1 MARRVR
7 PDDLELYAIN
17 TGEFY
22 DMHLKLVG
30 KPLADWLWHVQNI
43 VIPRYWREIEPIVA
57 SNATKLEVAR
67 NLMGYYR
74 RHAAES
80 KALAESDLREALS
93 ALVAACEAM
102 PFARRPH
109 AELADAWKVL
119 NANQKDRT
127 NV

>member
-22 DMHLKLVG
+22 QIHLRLVG
-30 KPLADWLWHVQNI
+30 KPLEEWLKHVQRR
-43 VIPRYWREIEPIVA
+43 VVTRYYKEIEPIDIP
-57 SNATKLEVAR
+57 SNDVMLEVAR
-67 NLMGYYR
+67 HLMGYYQ
-74 RHAAES
+74 RHKAES

-102 PFARRPH
+102 PFAQRPH
-109 AELADAWKVL
+109 SELEAAWKAL
-119 NANQKDRT
+119 KANQKESS
-127 NV
+127 